1 MLSESQSIPIH
12 FNSQSNKIYDKLYCT
27 FKITKRS
34 RIVGQASLLLI
45 TRNLYSGIV
54 SLPVDS
60 VPLLLLDEF
69 DSSFDDEEETE
80 RRRAVEQSDLLIE
93 LIVSLESTGSSL
105 ELATSGTL
113 IAAHLLCIT
122 EVVYH
127 VLRID

>member
-12 FNSQSNKIYDKLYCT
+12 FNSQSNKIYDKLYCA

-60 VPLLLLDEF
+60 VLSLLSDEF
-69 DSSFDDEEETE
+69 DSSFDEEEETE

-105 ELATSGTL
+105 KLATSCTREL
-113 IAAHLLCIT
+113 KKQSAQKS
-122 EVVYH
+122 
-127 VLRID
+127 

>member
-1 MLSESQSIPIH
+1 MSSESQSIPIH
-12 FNSQSNKIYDKLYCT
+12 FISQSNKIYDKLYCA

-105 ELATSGTL
+105 KLATRGTFKL
-113 IAAHLLCIT
+113 KKTISTKELTIKS
-122 EVVYH
+122 
-127 VLRID
+127 